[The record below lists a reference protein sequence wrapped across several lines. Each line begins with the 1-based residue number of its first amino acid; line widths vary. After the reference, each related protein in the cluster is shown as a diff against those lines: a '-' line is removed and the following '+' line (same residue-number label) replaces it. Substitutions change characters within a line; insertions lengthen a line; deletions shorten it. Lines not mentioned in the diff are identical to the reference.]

1 MKKILSLGTAAA
13 VLSLTAVAASA
24 AITPVVSDTAVAG
37 DQVVVDLVAKG
48 ITEAVAELTVVPS
61 ANLTLVDSVATT
73 NGFAFFNPDNM
84 KFSWASAEAPADGDV
99 LLTLTF
105 TVDAAAG
112 EDVSVVLEGA
122 VGEIDTTPVAVEV
135 VDPAGSDESDESFES
150 SEESSEESTEDP
162 TIVESSEESSEENG
176 ENTGDNTGDNG
187 SETNPDTGIA
197 LAVVPALVAGAAIV
211 ASKKRK

>member
-37 DQVVVDLVAKG
+37 DQVVVELVANG

-61 ANLTLVDSVATT
+61 ANLTLVDSAATT

-112 EDVSVVLEGA
+112 EDVSVVLEGT

-135 VDPAGSDESDESFES
+135 VDPAGSDESDESYEES

-162 TIVESSEESSEENG
+162 TIVDESSEESSEEG
-176 ENTGDNTGDNG
+176 GDNTGDNTGN
-187 SETNPDTGIA
+187 ETNPDTGIA